1 VADSFERYEFADDPI
16 VEIERTVRAAAG
28 YVRASDDLRPRV
40 LESARSERCERRAR
54 GWIRQAAVFVV
65 LLAISTASMRSTYDS
80 RAGFYQ
86 ANWLFAGS
94 EAIFAR
100 AGTKTAHGGDLA
112 WGLVDSFAEL
122 RRRQADA
129 FNLAP

>member
-1 VADSFERYEFADDPI
+1 MRDAFD
-16 VEIERTVRAAAG
+16 EIERAVRAAAG

-40 LESARSERCERRAR
+40 LESARVQRCERRAQR
-54 GWIRQAAVFVV
+54 WIRQAAVFVV
-65 LLAISTASMRSTYDS
+65 LLATVTASIRPTLDS
-80 RAGFYQ
+80 SAFHQ

-94 EAIFAR
+94 DAIFSH
-100 AGTKTAHGGDLA
+100 AGAKTAHGGDLA
-112 WGLVDSFAEL
+112 WGLVDSFTEL